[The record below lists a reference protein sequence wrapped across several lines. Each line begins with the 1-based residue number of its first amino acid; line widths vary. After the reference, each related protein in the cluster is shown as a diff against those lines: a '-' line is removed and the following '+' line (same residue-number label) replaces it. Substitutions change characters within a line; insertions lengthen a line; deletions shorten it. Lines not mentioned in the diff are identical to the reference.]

1 MESSPSPPRF
11 FRAPLF
17 TSCATLVSPSLA
29 SSPSGST
36 WASWFSLLSPPSWL
50 LSDFLSLL
58 LSFSLRE
65 EGGFFPLLLRTFCCC
80 WREDGHGAI
89 SARLCDFG
97 ALKSKQQAE
106 IRAAASGKYAKPEVE
121 KSFWTPLIF
130 IFYVLNHFTQSQ
142 LFSLNVCQKCFLCFK
157 KCGCIRATQTNRNY
171 FAVYRQKRKLNS
183 RSSLE
188 VLQRTSSE
196 LDGTTAHVQHVAQQ
210 KLPTALVTH
219 LASASE

>member
-1 MESSPSPPRF
+1 M
-11 FRAPLF
+11 
-17 TSCATLVSPSLA
+17 
-29 SSPSGST
+29 
-36 WASWFSLLSPPSWL
+36 
-50 LSDFLSLL
+50 
-58 LSFSLRE
+58 
-65 EGGFFPLLLRTFCCC
+65 
-80 WREDGHGAI
+80 
-89 SARLCDFG
+89 
-97 ALKSKQQAE
+97 
-106 IRAAASGKYAKPEVE
+106 VE

-142 LFSLNVCQKCFLCFK
+142 VFSLNVCQKCFLCFK

-219 LASASE
+219 LHRNKALHKSMRCPNTFFHQPFQTEMCVDEQHHRCCSTTF